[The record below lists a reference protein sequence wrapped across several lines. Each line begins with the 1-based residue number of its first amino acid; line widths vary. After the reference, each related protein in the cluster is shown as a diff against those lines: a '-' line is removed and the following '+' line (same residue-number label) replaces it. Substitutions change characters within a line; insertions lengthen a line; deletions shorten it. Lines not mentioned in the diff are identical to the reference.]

1 MNKEEKILA
10 LQLILEDIRGNWG
23 WNLEE
28 RVSEALGLSK
38 ELVAEDDDFTE
49 MVKSINEYRLNCENG
64 DNDGRYFRDSF
75 PYGYE
80 GMDKLHNLAKTYKD
94 KSNEFKSCVDCLT
107 YPESRFT
114 DYETEQ

>member
-28 RVSEALGLSK
+28 RVSEALDLAK
-38 ELVAEDDDFTE
+38 ELSFEDDIYNE
-49 MVKSINEYRLNCENG
+49 MVNSINEYKLDCADG

-75 PYGYE
+75 PCGYE
-80 GMDKLHNLAKTYKD
+80 GMDKLHKLTKTYKD
-94 KSNEFKSCVDCLT
+94 KSNGFKSCVSCLT
-107 YPESRFT
+107 YPENRFT
-114 DYETEQ
+114 DYEEK